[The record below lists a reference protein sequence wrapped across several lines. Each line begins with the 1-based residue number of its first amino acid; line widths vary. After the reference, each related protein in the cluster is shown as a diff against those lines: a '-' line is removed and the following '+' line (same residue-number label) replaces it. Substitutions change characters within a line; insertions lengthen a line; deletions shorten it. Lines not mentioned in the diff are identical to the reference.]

1 MQSGLSPSIHPISLS
16 FRSINT
22 FFVYRLPLHTVVAL
36 VLLTKSIKMSRQ
48 EIQALLLNQ
57 KHEIISSLK
66 EYFEETEPE
75 QEPRVWLKSSEVCE
89 QLSCS
94 PSTICRMRN
103 EGLLPYSLIQGT
115 YYHKQVD
122 VDQMMEN
129 GRVS

>member
-1 MQSGLSPSIHPISLS
+1 M
-16 FRSINT
+16 N
-22 FFVYRLPLHTVVAL
+22 
-36 VLLTKSIKMSRQ
+36 RQ

-66 EYFEETEPE
+66 EYFEEEEPTE
-75 QEPRVWLKSSEVCE
+75 EPPVWLKSSEVCE

-103 EGLLPYSLIQGT
+103 EALLPYSLIQGT
-115 YYHKQVD
+115 YYHKQSD

-129 GRVS
+129 GRVN